1 MREIT
6 TPAFSM
12 PKNFLIAI
20 NPMTSVH
27 DIINLKNSQKI
38 LLSLML
44 IIQGT
49 AFYLGK
55 DYTAVGIIGLVT
67 GISTILNLILIDVMK
82 LSNFFWGF
90 ISAGTW
96 VIVSIHNGLLSDV
109 ATQSFF
115 LVMQF
120 VGIYAW
126 SKSMGTD
133 IDTLAPK
140 ELSKKKGILIAIAAV
155 ILYFVLVFTTKQLNG
170 HQVWL
175 DASLLPLNIVG
186 QVLMTYGFKQQWIA
200 WIMVDI
206 LAIVIWFNQLQTLSP
221 AAMSML
227 ALNSIML
234 VNAVYGAILWF
245 KTESKD

>member
-6 TPAFSM
+6 TPAFHM

-38 LLSLML
+38 LLGLML

-82 LSNFFWGF
+82 LSNFFWGI

-109 ATQSFF
+109 ATVSSSQEF
-115 LVMQF
+115 Q
-120 VGIYAW
+120 
-126 SKSMGTD
+126 
-133 IDTLAPK
+133 
-140 ELSKKKGILIAIAAV
+140 ELT
-155 ILYFVLVFTTKQLNG
+155 FVLNEKSNLY
-170 HQVWL
+170 
-175 DASLLPLNIVG
+175 S
-186 QVLMTYGFKQQWIA
+186 
-200 WIMVDI
+200 
-206 LAIVIWFNQLQTLSP
+206 S
-221 AAMSML
+221 
-227 ALNSIML
+227 
-234 VNAVYGAILWF
+234 
-245 KTESKD
+245 